1 MLLPS
6 RAQAMANASPFKG
19 QEGFATRAVFPSDS
33 RIIRARSGEKA
44 ANRAANRTGSPFQLT
59 DSIWAPVAASQ
70 MRADWS
76 SDADITWALSG
87 EKTTEMTLS
96 VCPLRTAIPPPVL
109 ASQTR
114 AVLSQD
120 AVTSHAPSGENRQKG
135 SERYARQVESL
146 SRSLDPI
153 GSLFGVGMTSLNPCS
168 VRRKDG
174 AIRRKVVG
182 IRYLLDYLFACRGV
196 PNPHGSVFR

>member
-1 MLLPS
+1 MFADVGKVYVVAQPGTSNGERITFQRPRELRHARGFSFGQQDHPRKVWREGGEPS
-6 RAQAMANASPFKG
+6 REPNS
-19 QEGFATRAVFPSDS
+19 
-33 RIIRARSGEKA
+33 
-44 ANRAANRTGSPFQLT
+44 SPFQLT

-120 AVTSHAPSGENRQKG
+120 AVTSHAPSGE
-135 SERYARQVESL
+135 
-146 SRSLDPI
+146 
-153 GSLFGVGMTSLNPCS
+153 
-168 VRRKDG
+168 
-174 AIRRKVVG
+174 
-182 IRYLLDYLFACRGV
+182 
-196 PNPHGSVFR
+196 